1 MTILTIWK
9 LGRRLRRI
17 QVHSYIVMYI
27 LLVFQLIWPCT
38 SKAKTAPPGPKAT
51 SSEDVKL
58 QTSPTK
64 MIAMNFR
71 MMASRNQLEYPFQR
85 KKFQKKEYRTKW
97 KATTEFLNITVPMKE
112 ISVRYRVHASFYK
125 SSSTRTSN
133 SLIYFYIKVQASQMA
148 FWI

>member
-71 MMASRNQLEYPFQR
+71 MMASKNQLDQYPFQR
-85 KKFQKKEYRTKW
+85 KKFQNIYRNKW
-97 KATTEFLNITVPMKE
+97 KATMEFLNITVPTKE
-112 ISVRYRVHASFYK
+112 ISVHYRVE
-125 SSSTRTSN
+125 
-133 SLIYFYIKVQASQMA
+133 
-148 FWI
+148 